1 MWWRAAA
8 LDALQAYIAGPL
20 ATADSEEQTRLQRT
34 LVQLLAPTLD
44 AISAHAALQVRLSS
58 GQQQQERCTSSAPSL
73 QDRAGKDC
81 CGLGWS
87 AVAA

>member
-20 ATADSEEQTRLQRT
+20 ATADSEEQARLQRT
-34 LVQLLAPTLD
+34 LVQLLSPTLD

-58 GQQQQERCTSSAPSL
+58 GRQQQGHYTTRAPSYL
-73 QDRAGKDC
+73 DCAGKDLC
-81 CGLGWS
+81 CLGWS
-87 AVAA
+87 